1 MHNKKTFFIVAA
13 VVVIV
18 VLIAFFAV
26 ERWSGS
32 NVAHAPELS
41 AILGG
46 GEATGTSISQE
57 ASSSGLSAIS
67 AATSSG
73 KSSATVSAGKTYVG
87 SSFSFSYPASW
98 SVLRVT
104 PFSMTNFN
112 GKYVAGD
119 VVPMGGAEIDMVTT
133 TNYGDLENIMATE
146 LMGAA
151 DLATSTVAVD
161 TIACDE
167 ARYGESYSD
176 GTLSGN
182 IAVYCEHGIKL
193 WKMYLS
199 YRKSDP
205 SATVHVSDFNGVLS
219 SMKFLP

>member
-1 MHNKKTFFIVAA
+1 MHNKKTVVMVA
-13 VVVIV
+13 VVVVVV
-18 VLIAFFAV
+18 VLVAFFAV
-26 ERWSGS
+26 ERLSGR

-41 AILGG
+41 AISGG
-46 GEATGTSISQE
+46 GVATGTTTSPE
-57 ASSSGLSAIS
+57 ASSSGSPAVS
-67 AATSSG
+67 AATSSA
-73 KSSATVSAGKTYVG
+73 KSPITVSMEKIYAG
-87 SSFSFSYPASW
+87 SSFSFSYPESW
-98 SVLRVT
+98 SVLRVR

-112 GKYVAGD
+112 GQYVSGD
-119 VVPMGGAEIDMVTT
+119 VVPPGGAEIDIVTT
-133 TNYGDLENIMATE
+133 TNYGDLKNIMATE

-151 DLATSTVAVD
+151 DPATSTVTVD
-161 TIACDE
+161 NVACDE

-182 IAVYCEHGIKL
+182 IAVYCERGTDL

-205 SATVHVSDFNGVLS
+205 SLAAHVSDFNDVLG